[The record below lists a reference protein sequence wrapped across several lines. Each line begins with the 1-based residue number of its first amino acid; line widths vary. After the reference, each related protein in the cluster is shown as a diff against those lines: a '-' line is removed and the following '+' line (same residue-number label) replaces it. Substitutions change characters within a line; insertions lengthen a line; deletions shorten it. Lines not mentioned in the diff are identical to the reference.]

1 MIWLFLWKLLVF
13 HGIPLSIF
21 IHRHLQPPRTLP
33 QAETVAETWRK
44 AIYDVLQ
51 VTLSFFESFSSCRP
65 GGYQA
70 RSCTILLF
78 FCSMLSI
85 HDDKLI
91 NCAFEHEH
99 HDHELYHEHQR
110 CWLKIVLSR
119 IDVAGIPWSFNTQF
133 PMSAPQKKKKFP
145 WSLKII
151 VFKIIF
157 SRGWFSGSMLN
168 SRGLFGSLG
177 HLMF

>member
-1 MIWLFLWKLLVF
+1 
-13 HGIPLSIF
+13 
-21 IHRHLQPPRTLP
+21 
-33 QAETVAETWRK
+33 
-44 AIYDVLQ
+44 
-51 VTLSFFESFSSCRP
+51 
-65 GGYQA
+65 
-70 RSCTILLF
+70 
-78 FCSMLSI
+78 MLSI

-151 VFKIIF
+151 VFKISV
-157 SRGWFSGSMLN
+157 SRGWFRFHVELQGVIWVTGSPHVLGIWALHTVGARC
-168 SRGLFGSLG
+168 SLRREKVHCHWWLPKDPCPLSSCWLGSVPSVPKYQ
-177 HLMF
+177 HRPI